1 MRSSRRGD
9 VDPFIVM
16 DVMEA
21 ARAREAAGH
30 RVIHMEVGQPGTPA
44 PRLAREALG
53 HALESDALGYTVAL
67 GLPELRARIARLY
80 GEWYGLDL
88 DPGRVVVTSG
98 SSGGCILAFTALF
111 DAGERVALGAPGYP
125 SYRQILRSLDLVPV
139 EVQTAPA
146 NRYQPVPSDL
156 RELDFEGLMVASPAN
171 PTGTM
176 LDRQA
181 LSDLIDVT
189 AEKGAAFLSDE
200 IYHGIEYDRK
210 AVSALEISDD
220 VVVINSF
227 SKFFSMTG
235 WRVGWLVVPEGLVRQ
250 VERLAQNLFICAP
263 HAAQVA
269 ALAAMDAKEE
279 TEANL
284 AVYAKNRALMMAGLA
299 GNDGRDALA
308 GDRLALE
315 FTLGEDRQEVV
326 ELLDALGLDALDDA
340 ALAGELGL
348 PPFEVG
354 DVDGVGLGDEAVDRG
369 RRVEVLHG
377 DLEAEILR
385 RLVTDG
391 LDHRIG
397 HADMA
402 QFDIL
407 DFLGPDRR
415 EPGNDARAGRSTCGR
430 GSGLEQISSGNR
442 LGILRVFG
450 HRTRFP

>member
-220 VVVINSF
+220 VEPVYEIDQRRADEAVADTAIA
-227 SKFFSMTG
+227 
-235 WRVGWLVVPEGLVRQ
+235 
-250 VERLAQNLFICAP
+250 RLRED
-263 HAAQVA
+263 
-269 ALAAMDAKEE
+269 LAAGR
-279 TEANL
+279 NH
-284 AVYAKNRALMMAGLA
+284 LMMARCDDIPRATAVFEFYRQKAADLKPLLIHSEMT
-299 GNDGRDALA
+299 DA
-308 GDRLALE
+308 DERV
-315 FTLGEDRQEVV
+315 RQ
-326 ELLDALGLDALDDA
+326 LR
-340 ALAGELGL
+340 AGESRIAGHELIAGL
-348 PPFEVG
+348 
-354 DVDGVGLGDEAVDRG
+354 
-369 RRVEVLHG
+369 
-377 DLEAEILR
+377 LECR
-385 RLVTDG
+385 FWWS
-391 LDHRIG
+391 G
-397 HADMA
+397 H
-402 QFDIL
+402 
-407 DFLGPDRR
+407 
-415 EPGNDARAGRSTCGR
+415 
-430 GSGLEQISSGNR
+430 
-442 LGILRVFG
+442 
-450 HRTRFP
+450 